1 MIMNQET
8 SENTTPVTPAITKPK
23 KAKRRK
29 KTVSDIEQQIKD
41 LQQKKQD
48 LIEKSKI
55 EIGDLV
61 LSTLDSEGIALE
73 EIEKNKETVFKQLEM
88 ILKQHSEEISEVVTD
103 DE

>member
-1 MIMNQET
+1 MNQET
-8 SENTTPVTPAITKPK
+8 SENTTPVTPATTKPK

-29 KTVSDIEQQIKD
+29 KTVSDIEQQIKE

-73 EIEKNKETVFKQLEM
+73 EIEDNKETVFKQLEI

>member
-1 MIMNQET
+1 MNPET
-8 SENTTPVTPAITKPK
+8 TENTTPVTPTPTKSK

-61 LSTLDSEGIALE
+61 LSTLNSEGISLE
-73 EIEKNKETVFKQLEM
+73 EIEENKETVFKQLEM

-103 DE
+103 NE

>member
-1 MIMNQET
+1 MIMTAET
-8 SENTTPVTPAITKPK
+8 TESTTPGTTATTKPK

-29 KTVSDIEQQIKD
+29 KPVSDIEQQIKE

-61 LSTLDSEGIALE
+61 LSTLDEEGISLE
-73 EIEKNKETVFKQLEM
+73 EIEENKELIYNKLEK
-88 ILKQHSEEISEVVTD
+88 ILKQHLEEISGLGKD